1 MNTLDLIQSARETLQ
16 LEQEALASLQAR
28 LDNTF
33 ADACQLILSCK
44 GRVVVMGMGKSGHIG
59 NKIAATL
66 ASTGTPSYFVH
77 PAEASHGDIGMVTSA
92 DVVLALSNSGTTPE
106 ILSLLPVLSR
116 IGVKLISITGRK
128 ESVLAQTADINLNA
142 SVDREACPLNLAPTT
157 STTVALALGDALAMA
172 LLKARGF
179 TADDFAFSHPGG
191 NLGKRLLLKVQ
202 DVMHKD
208 TTIPVVN
215 EQSPVTSALIE
226 MSAKKLGMT
235 TVTDYKGNISGV
247 FTDGDLRR
255 VIDREVNLQEEKVG
269 NVMTTNFKSI
279 KHTAMASAAARL
291 MEEHAI
297 YSLVVL
303 DDQRQLAGIVT
314 MHDLLQANVL

>member
-179 TADDFAFSHPGG
+179 SADDFAFSHPGG

>member
-255 VIDREVNLQEEKVG
+255 VIDREVNLQEEKVA